1 MRHAPG
7 EAADFPA
14 IDVALLGAGMYALI
28 VLPRNTGGDGAV
40 RFDTMRALLDGHIP
54 HEKYSLVTPLLAAPL
69 DVLGRAFGADVSWA
83 YYLNDVVFGLGLLAI
98 WLLVRRSASG
108 ALIRCF
114 LLLLVFG
121 SMFPA
126 SLVSMYGETVTAVF
140 IAVGLLAVMAGRHRA
155 VRGAGW
161 CAAVLGAV
169 NTPAVIPAFAAVVV
183 FIAVRKRSPWP
194 LAAAVAAVGLS
205 LLDLRLHTGGFTS
218 PYDNEHGF
226 ATVLPTSGRPG
237 FSYPAVYGILAIV
250 FSLGKGL
257 LFYAPGMF
265 VPVRDGLAR
274 ALALARARWL
284 WLIFVAGIV
293 LVYCRW
299 WAWYGGIFFGPRFFL
314 VASFPAALA
323 VAARLRSREQSPA
336 VTLVVLAL
344 SLWVGFASAAGA
356 PSDNVCIQDNYALE
370 HLCWY
375 TPEFSAL
382 WRPFTV
388 WPRLSGDANAFGL
401 LSLLVFVRLAVPK
414 LIQLAPVARSRGRV
428 LMRSLRTDEPW

>member
-1 MRHAPG
+1 MLVL
-7 EAADFPA
+7 F
-14 IDVALLGAGMYALI
+14 L
-28 VLPRNTGGDGAV
+28 LPRNTGGDGAV
-40 RFDTMRALLDGHIP
+40 RFDAMRTLLDGHIP

-69 DVLGRAFGADVSWA
+69 DVLGRIYGGDGSWA
-83 YYLNDVVFGLGLLAI
+83 YRLNDVVFGLGLLAI
-98 WLLVRRSASG
+98 WLLLRGRAPG
-108 ALIRCF
+108 ALIRSF

-140 IAVGLLAVMAGRHRA
+140 VAVGLLAVLAGRHPV

-161 CAAVLGAV
+161 VAAVLGAV
-169 NTPAVIPAFAAVVV
+169 NTPAVIPPFVLVVV
-183 FIAVRKRSPWP
+183 VIAVRKRSPWP

-205 LLDLRLHTGGFTS
+205 LLDLRLHTGSFTS
-218 PYDNEHGF
+218 PYPDDHGF
-226 ATVLPTSGRPG
+226 ATVLPFSGRPG
-237 FSYPAVYGILAIV
+237 FSYPALYGILAIV

-265 VPVRDGLAR
+265 VPVRNGLAR
-274 ALALARARWL
+274 SLALARARWL
-284 WLIFVAGIV
+284 WLLFVAGIV

-299 WAWYGGIFFGPRFFL
+299 WAWYGGVFFGPRFFL

-323 VAARLRSREQSPA
+323 VAARLRSSHDSPA
-336 VTLVVLAL
+336 AAVVTLVVLAL
-344 SLWVGFASAAGA
+344 SLWVGFASAAGV
-356 PSDNVCIQDNYALE
+356 PTDNVCLQDNYALE

-388 WPRLSGDANAFGL
+388 WPPLSSGVTAFGL
-401 LSLLVFVRLAVPK
+401 FSVLAFVRLALPM
-414 LIQLAPVARSRGRV
+414 LIQLAPVARSRGRMLV
-428 LMRSLRTDEPW
+428 RSLRTDEPW